1 MDLVVQPVPEGL
13 GSVVDVSIGNDPT
26 FAERQARR
34 RDKKKEE
41 DEREI
46 EQPYMRE
53 REGKSKDPKS
63 NNEPFEGA
71 AYDRQGRPKN
81 ERDIEGGNMVDR

>member
-1 MDLVVQPVPEGL
+1 
-13 GSVVDVSIGNDPT
+13 
-26 FAERQARR
+26 
-34 RDKKKEE
+34 
-41 DEREI
+41 
-46 EQPYMRE
+46 MRE

-81 ERDIEGGNMVDR
+81 ERDIEGGHMVDRERRKKEDPFAFNDPT